1 MLKMS
6 QFTKL
11 SCYTVYILYLLCKEA
26 NGGGFTK
33 MICGCVAVPICLH
46 DWTGVQVVCFCS
58 VYCIAHPPHSHTAYT
73 GACITMGINEMNVS
87 SKLVQV
93 VKLTTGMSAY
103 RG

>member
-1 MLKMS
+1 M
-6 QFTKL
+6 
-11 SCYTVYILYLLCKEA
+11 
-26 NGGGFTK
+26 GGGFTK
-33 MICGCVAVPICLH
+33 MICGYVAVPICLH

-73 GACITMGINEMNVS
+73 GACITMDINEMNVS